1 MSKKMNLNFL
11 LSPSKDDNND
21 SRNREGRPSRNSTTS
36 GFDLDFI
43 SPSSTGQIPTS
54 SSRSLVRQSFRP
66 GHPHYDHAQSSSM
79 GHLGRS
85 QQQVLREYPVLP
97 RQPQRPGSSKDK
109 YSPSQFV
116 GVGST
121 ESRPHVC
128 PSCGRGFYKLEQLK
142 RHDRLV
148 HKNLRPFVCTTCDLS
163 FGTKQNMQVHLT
175 TRKHQQKLES
185 LQRSEGGGRGESSK

>member
-1 MSKKMNLNFL
+1 MNLNFL
-11 LSPSKDDNND
+11 LSPSKDSLNKDDDEN
-21 SRNREGRPSRNSTTS
+21 RNREGRSSRNSAAS
-36 GFDLDFI
+36 RFDLDFI
-43 SPSSTGQIPTS
+43 SPSSSGQIPSS
-54 SSRSLVRQSFRP
+54 SSRTVVRQSFRP
-66 GHPHYDHAQSSSM
+66 GHTHYDHAQSTSM
-79 GHLGRS
+79 SHLGRS
-85 QQQVLREYPVLP
+85 QQHTSREHQVITRQQP
-97 RQPQRPGSSKDK
+97 RAGSSKDK
-109 YSPSQFV
+109 FSPSQFV
-116 GVGST
+116 GMGST

-185 LQRSEGGGRGESSK
+185 LQRNEGAGRGESSK